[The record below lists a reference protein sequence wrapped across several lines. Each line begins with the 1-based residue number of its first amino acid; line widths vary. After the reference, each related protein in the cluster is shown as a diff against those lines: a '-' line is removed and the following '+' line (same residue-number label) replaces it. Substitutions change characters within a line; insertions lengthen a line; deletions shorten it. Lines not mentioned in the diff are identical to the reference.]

1 MSMNVAEAV
10 AEELLAARQAHR
22 KLETLPEGLRPADE
36 AAAVAAQCALAARVG
51 ALPPAGFKIGATARH
66 MQAYLGLAGPVAG
79 FMAQGGIHAS
89 GIRLRYADFQS
100 PGVECELAVRLARDI
115 PPGPCG
121 REQAAAAVGAVSA
134 GIEIVENRYPDLKEF
149 GTPAL
154 IADQV
159 FHAAA
164 VIGAAETEWRGLDLA
179 AIAGRILVNQA
190 ERGRGKGAELMG
202 DPLAA
207 LAWLAGSPVA
217 AGFGGLKAGQ
227 VVMLGSV
234 TPPIWLL
241 GPAAVE
247 VSFPPLAPVLLT
259 LE

>member
-1 MSMNVAEAV
+1 MSTNADAV
-10 AEELLAARQAHR
+10 AEELLAARRAHR
-22 KLETLPEGLRPADE
+22 KLTPLPAVLRPADE
-36 AAAVAAQCALAARVG
+36 EAGVAAQHAVAERLG
-51 ALPPAGFKIGATARH
+51 ALPPAGFKIGATAKH

-79 FMAQGGIHAS
+79 FMPKDNVHAS
-89 GIRLRYADFQS
+89 GIRLRFVDFQS
-100 PGVECELAVRLARDI
+100 PGVECEIAVRLAQDL
-115 PPGPCG
+115 PPGPCDPA
-121 REQAAAAVGAVSA
+121 RAASAVSAVSA

-149 GTPAL
+149 GTPSL

-159 FHAAA
+159 FHAGA
-164 VIGAAETEWRGLDLA
+164 VVGAAAADWRALDLR
-179 AIAGRILVNQA
+179 AIEGRITVNQA

-202 DPLAA
+202 DPMAA
-207 LAWLAGSPVA
+207 LAWLASSPYA

-247 VSFPPLAPVLLT
+247 VSFPPLPPVFLT

>member
-10 AEELLAARQAHR
+10 AEELLAARRAHR
-22 KLETLPEGLRPADE
+22 KLDPLPDALRPADE
-36 AAAVAAQCALAARVG
+36 EAAVAAQHALAGRLG

-66 MQAYLGLAGPVAG
+66 MQAYLGLPGPVAG
-79 FMAQGGIHAS
+79 FMAKQGVHAS
-89 GIRLRYADFQS
+89 GIRLRFADFQS
-100 PGVECELAVRLARDI
+100 PGVECEIAVRLAQDLA
-115 PPGPCG
+115 PGPYDPA
-121 REQAAAAVGAVSA
+121 QAAAAVGAVSA

-164 VIGAAETEWRGLDLA
+164 VIGAAEANWRGLDLA
-179 AIAGRILVNQA
+179 AIEGRILVNQA

-202 DPLAA
+202 DPMAA
-207 LAWLAGSPVA
+207 LAWLAGSRLA
-217 AGFGGLKAGQ
+217 AHFGGLKAGQ

-247 VSFPPLAPVLLT
+247 VSFPPLPPVFLT